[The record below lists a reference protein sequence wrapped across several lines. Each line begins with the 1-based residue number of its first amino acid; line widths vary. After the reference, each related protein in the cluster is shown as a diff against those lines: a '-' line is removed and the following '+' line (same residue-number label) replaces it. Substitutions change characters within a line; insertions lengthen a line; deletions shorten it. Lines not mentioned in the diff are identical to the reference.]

1 MKLNCEVA
9 VSVGD
14 TSGCAK
20 FSKFSINEC
29 LISKF
34 VFWIR
39 GW

>member
-20 FSKFSINEC
+20 FTLSLFLS
-29 LISKF
+29 LF
-34 VFWIR
+34 V
-39 GW
+39 